1 MLGVTG
7 GLAVAVLVEP
17 GADAAGAVGA
27 LRAAG
32 IEDPAVLALDA
43 PGAWAAARNA
53 ALDGAAAA
61 EVLAFVDHDVLV
73 APGWGEALRAAFAGP
88 GGERVGAAGGPLTAG
103 GAPEWLVGDHAE
115 VLGLHADPAA
125 PGPFPGGNVAF
136 RVAALRGVGGF
147 FPARGHVAARD
158 TVGEDRRAQRD
169 LEAAGWRVVTAPE
182 MRAVRDLSALRPA
195 ELLRRR
201 VHAGARTA
209 ALGRPGRTAGAVLA
223 ARAGAAA
230 AARSL
235 RGDRAGALDRAAWAA
250 HGAGALLGA
259 PLAHA
264 GLQPDR
270 AATTLRADVAPAA
283 PHPLAGALAPVLRRA
298 RRSAGGDVRGAILLY
313 HRVVEGEDP
322 LGLAVS
328 PEHFAQQLTVLAQRW
343 TPAGL
348 DAVVDGDAGPHGVAI
363 TFDDGYHDNLVA
375 AAPALRAAGIPA
387 TLFASTGHVASGA
400 GFWWDEVRAL
410 VEDEPGDGVLSLDL
424 AEGERAWAPGDAA
437 QRATV
442 RAHVHA
448 ALRTRDR
455 ATIARALAELRVW
468 AGRSPGPGAPPERD
482 RPMTVAEL
490 QQLAGARIV
499 DVQAHGRTHL
509 SLAHAPASVRGDE
522 LSGSAD
528 DLEAWL
534 GARPT
539 VFSYPFGVLGVDVD
553 AATRAAARAAGYR
566 RATVNSPGL
575 VRSGTDPLA
584 LPRLAVPDVDGAAF
598 ARWLHAALPGRRA

>member
-1 MLGVTG
+1 M
-7 GLAVAVLVEP
+7 LAVAVLVEP
-17 GADAAGAVGA
+17 GGEPAGAVAA

-32 IEDPAVLALDA
+32 IDDPAIVVLEA

-53 ALDGAAAA
+53 ALDGAAGAQ
-61 EVLAFVDHDVLV
+61 VLAFVDHDVRV
-73 APGWGEALRAAFAGP
+73 APGWGEAVRAAFAGP
-88 GGERVGAAGGPLTAG
+88 DGERVGAAGGPLAAG
-103 GAPEWLVGDHAE
+103 DAPAWLVGDHAE

-136 RVAALRGVGGF
+136 RLAALRGVGGF

-169 LEAAGWRVVTAPE
+169 LEAAGWRVVAAPG
-182 MRAVRDLSALRPA
+182 MRAVRDLSALRPVD
-195 ELLRRR
+195 LLRRR
-201 VHAGARTA
+201 IHAGARATS
-209 ALGRPGRTAGAVLA
+209 LDGSDRSAGALLA

-230 AARSL
+230 AARGL

-250 HGAGALLGA
+250 HGVGALLGA

-270 AATTLRADVAPAA
+270 AATTLRADVATAA
-283 PHPLAGALAPVLRRA
+283 PHPFERALASASGRV
-298 RRSAGGDVRGAILLY
+298 RRSRGGDVRGAILLY
-313 HRVVEGEDP
+313 HRVAEGEDP

-328 PEHFAQQLTVLAQRW
+328 PEHFAQQLAVLAQRW
-343 TPAGL
+343 TPATL
-348 DAVVDGDAGPHGVAI
+348 DAVAGGDAGLHGVAI

-410 VEDEPGDGVLSLDL
+410 VEDEAGDGVLTLDM

-437 QRATV
+437 QRPTV
-442 RAHVHA
+442 RAYVHA
-448 ALRTRDR
+448 TLRTRDR
-455 ATIARALAELRVW
+455 ATIARALAAVRVW
-468 AGRSPGPGAPPERD
+468 AGRSPAPGPPPERD

-490 QQLAGARIV
+490 QQLAAGGTI

-509 SLAHAPASVRGDE
+509 SLAHAPAPVRDDE
-522 LSGSAD
+522 LAGSAD

-553 AATRAAARAAGYR
+553 AATRSAARAAGYA

-575 VRSGTDPLA
+575 VRAGTDPFA
-584 LPRLAVPDVDGAAF
+584 LPRLAVPDVDGPAF
-598 ARWLHAALPGRRA
+598 ARWLHAALPGRGG